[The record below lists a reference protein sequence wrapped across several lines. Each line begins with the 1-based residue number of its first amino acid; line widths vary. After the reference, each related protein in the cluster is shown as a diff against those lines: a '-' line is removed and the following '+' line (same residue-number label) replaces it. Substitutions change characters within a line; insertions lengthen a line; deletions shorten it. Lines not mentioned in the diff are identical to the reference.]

1 MISTSTS
8 ARGTE
13 LIAKLASRVNTV
25 TAMKALTM

>member
-13 LIAKLASRVNTV
+13 LMANEASRVNTV